1 MVLHVINKI
10 CSYLQEK
17 FLQHMNLTNGKKGDS
32 EKYKLWQHSIP
43 ALDAFG
49 LYRTKHQLDF

>member
-49 LYRTKHQLDF
+49 LYRMKNQLDF